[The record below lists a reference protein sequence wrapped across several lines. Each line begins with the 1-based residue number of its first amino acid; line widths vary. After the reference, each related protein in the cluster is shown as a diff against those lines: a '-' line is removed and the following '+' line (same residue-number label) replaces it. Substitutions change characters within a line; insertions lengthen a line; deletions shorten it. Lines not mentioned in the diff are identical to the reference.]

1 MLAVL
6 VVTSKKTPR
15 LPQRRQRS
23 EPSWNYSAVPE
34 SSRHVSHVAVT
45 IEVKHVVMVCVGCV
59 WGVGMRVEYVCVC
72 GGETQLL

>member
-1 MLAVL
+1 MLAVV
-6 VVTSKKTPR
+6 VVTSEQTPR

-45 IEVKHVVMVCVGCV
+45 IEVKHVVMVCVGCG
-59 WGVGMRVEYVCVC
+59 GVGMRVGYVCVC
-72 GGETQLL
+72 GETQLL